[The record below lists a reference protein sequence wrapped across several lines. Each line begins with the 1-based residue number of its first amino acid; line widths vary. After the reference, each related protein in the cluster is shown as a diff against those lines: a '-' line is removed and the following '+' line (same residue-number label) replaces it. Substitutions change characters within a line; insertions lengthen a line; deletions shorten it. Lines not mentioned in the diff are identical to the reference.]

1 MRGLVGG
8 LNGVIK
14 VGRVKTSIGISMLEA
29 GRHGVAGGNEKKRQ
43 RDWHLDVGGRAARGG
58 RRQREEA
65 ATSVR
70 SVGMGYAKAAW
81 AEWAEHGPSG
91 QRGKAGQHEHQRC
104 YSWHHS

>member
-1 MRGLVGG
+1 MIMTLTPLKVGRLDEGIRGR

-29 GRHGVAGGNEKKRQ
+29 GRRGVAGGNEKKRQ

-65 ATSVR
+65 T
-70 SVGMGYAKAAW
+70 M
-81 AEWAEHGPSG
+81 
-91 QRGKAGQHEHQRC
+91 
-104 YSWHHS
+104 